1 MKKYITRA
9 IFLIIIFF
17 LVMAF
22 SGCTKYYS
30 PEKYANPK
38 RKYEVERRKVY

>member
-1 MKKYITRA
+1 MKKYVIRT
-9 IFLIIIFF
+9 LIILILFF

-22 SGCTKYYS
+22 SGCTKYFT

-38 RKYEVERRKVY
+38 RKYEVRGRRVY